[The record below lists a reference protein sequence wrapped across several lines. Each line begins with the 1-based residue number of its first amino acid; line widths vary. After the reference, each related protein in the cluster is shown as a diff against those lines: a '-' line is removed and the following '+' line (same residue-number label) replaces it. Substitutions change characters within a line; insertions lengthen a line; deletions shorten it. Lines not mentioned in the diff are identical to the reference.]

1 MIYNS
6 TDHQGERWSWK
17 LQGGK
22 EIAVPHYSSVAISC
36 FSNILSFLDLAD
48 AVRERVSEWPIL
60 CAATQS
66 NVSVS
71 SLGWSLWR
79 NRPSAAPLQ
88 DINHVEMCVWMCLDR
103 SRLSGSGKKT
113 NSLSITPLTWTGNVL
128 LSCCRADCQSTF
140 HASPTRPVTAKFF
153 LTKHSVCYRHKYNPL
168 SLFPNCLNPT
178 SNMNVL
184 FWTDP
189 QSKTDGNHC
198 WNNRFWSSV
207 PSFIFNILALSFILL
222 IKHNRIETS
231 VNVLCPQSI
240 PACQLWYISPI
251 NIKTG

>member
-66 NVSVS
+66 NVRVS

-88 DINHVEMCVWMCLDR
+88 DINHVEMCVWMCLER
-103 SRLSGSGKKT
+103 SRLPGWGKKT

-168 SLFPNCLNPT
+168 SFDFQTAWTRHLTWMFYFEQIHSQKQMGTIAETTGFEAQFHHLFLI
-178 SNMNVL
+178 
-184 FWTDP
+184 FWRRR
-189 QSKTDGNHC
+189 SYC
-198 WNNRFWSSV
+198 
-207 PSFIFNILALSFILL
+207 
-222 IKHNRIETS
+222 
-231 VNVLCPQSI
+231 
-240 PACQLWYISPI
+240 
-251 NIKTG
+251 